1 MNKVFLY
8 GNITRDPQVFE
19 NKVTVLKFN
28 MATNEKFKSGDD
40 WKERAYF
47 HNVTVF
53 GGKAEYLQSKLQ
65 KGMPVVVEGKNVSGS
80 YEDKSGKRVYT
91 YDVNALDVHIIIPR
105 DKYKSEDNSGGD
117 IDI

>member
-8 GNITRDPQVFE
+8 GNITREPQVFE
-19 NKVTVLKFN
+19 GKVTVLKFN
-28 MATNEKFKSGDD
+28 LATNEKFKSGDD

-53 GGKAEYLQSKLQ
+53 GAKAEYMKSKLQ

-80 YEDKSGKRVYT
+80 YDDKSGKKVYT
-91 YDVNALDVHIIIPR
+91 YDVNAIDVHIISGYQANL
-105 DKYKSEDNSGGD
+105 DDGGEDLD
-117 IDI
+117 I